1 MQVVLRF
8 DRLCMWWL
16 GQLHWLS
23 SPCIHAGSAVQ
34 GRCWIRGWGNGRR
47 ILRWLQVY
55 FLFVRNRLLHW
66 PWCAGTHRLLGS
78 ARIERHRRC
87 SHIQQTPSSWDQ
99 ARQDSNVRD
108 NGLYRPRILQV
119 SRCDQ
124 LFKLLKNHMEP
135 HMISYYD
142 ILWHITTYFDVVCDS
157 MTWLYIQLHHLDLD
171 SRRDATFRP
180 RVLRCSEMLCD
191 IVRCDV
197 MLRDILWCLAVFWD
211 VVWCCECEAQ
221 TIIWFIHVH
230 SYNVTVTDP
239 DRLLEPFSGSEVQWC
254 ARWSCGYLESSSL
267 ELRK

>member
-1 MQVVLRF
+1 MVQWIFLTCFLKSPLDTHLGAEPLWTAATSPKWLHMISHFHVTPRWFSNHSKFSDDAEWGSLRS
-8 DRLCMWWL
+8 D
-16 GQLHWLS
+16 S
-23 SPCIHAGSAVQ
+23 SWCCHCCHQKDQSTEEEPQRPEGIHAGSAVQ

-78 ARIERHRRC
+78 ARIERQRRC

-99 ARQDSNVRD
+99 ARQGSNVRD

-142 ILWHITTYFDVVCDS
+142 ILWHDD
-157 MTWLYIQLHHLDLD
+157 HHL
-171 SRRDATFRP
+171 S
-180 RVLRCSEMLCD
+180 
-191 IVRCDV
+191 RCDQLFKLLKNH
-197 MLRDILWCLAVFWD
+197 MEPHMISYIMTYHDISRPILTSYVTPWHDFTSSF
-211 VVWCCECEAQ
+211 
-221 TIIWFIHVH
+221 TIL
-230 SYNVTVTDP
+230 T
-239 DRLLEPFSGSEVQWC
+239 
-254 ARWSCGYLESSSL
+254 
-267 ELRK
+267 

>member
-1 MQVVLRF
+1 MKNV
-8 DRLCMWWL
+8 
-16 GQLHWLS
+16 S
-23 SPCIHAGSAVQ
+23 SSIKFYQ
-34 GRCWIRGWGNGRR
+34 GPWTEVTTSWNCFRPWIRGWGNGRR

-78 ARIERHRRC
+78 ARIERQRRC

-99 ARQDSNVRD
+99 ARQGSNVRD

-142 ILWHITTYFDVVCDS
+142 ILWHITTYFDVVRDS

-171 SRRDATFRP
+171 SGRDATLRP

-197 MLRDILWCLAVFWD
+197 IFAWFLWRLAV
-211 VVWCCECEAQ
+211 VK
-221 TIIWFIHVH
+221 
-230 SYNVTVTDP
+230 
-239 DRLLEPFSGSEVQWC
+239 L
-254 ARWSCGYLESSSL
+254 
-267 ELRK
+267 K